1 MPDSRLLSSYV
12 LVPRTSR
19 SPDLHLVPTV
29 SPQSPPGTPPFQKIC
44 EKVEIQ
50 NGYFYESENRFNL
63 SEEATYRCQIGY
75 TTPEGN
81 EVGKTQCLQKRW
93 IPFPK
98 CINVTCGAPPE
109 VTNATIVNNEE
120 GRYLPGA
127 SVQYKCQEGFE
138 SMGLNDVICE
148 DGEWSQP
155 PTCQDV
161 TCGAPPEVT
170 NATIVNNEEGRY
182 LPGAR
187 VQYKCQEGFESMGLN
202 DVICE
207 DGEWSQ
213 PPTCQDVTCGAPPE
227 VTNATVVNNE
237 EGRYLPGAS
246 VQYKCQEGFESMGL
260 NDVICEDGE
269 WSQSPTC
276 QEAAGKCGYPPAI
289 DNGEIMVFPQE
300 EYEPGSKVEYRCQR
314 FYRMNGSASVSCES
328 GQWTDPP
335 VCLEPCTTSP
345 EVMEKNNIRL
355 RWRTE
360 MKLYLESGAFIE
372 FDCKNGYVSNLPSS
386 AFRVQCVEGKLAYPK
401 CKRSELCITS
411 PEDMEKNNIGLKWSL
426 ETRLNLESGDF
437 VEFDCKNGYVRDP
450 TSSAFRVQ
458 CVEGKLAYPKCKRR
472 GTYE

>member
-19 SPDLHLVPTV
+19 SPDLHLVPTL

-127 SVQYKCQEGFE
+127 SVEYKCQEGFE

-227 VTNATVVNNE
+227 VTNAIIVNNE

-246 VQYKCQEGFESMGL
+246 VQYECQEGFESMGL
-260 NDVICEDGE
+260 NDVTCEDGE
-269 WSQSPTC
+269 WSQPPTC
-276 QEAAGKCGYPPAI
+276 QA
-289 DNGEIMVFPQE
+289 Q
-300 EYEPGSKVEYRCQR
+300 YEKGRTWQ
-314 FYRMNGSASVSCES
+314 
-328 GQWTDPP
+328 
-335 VCLEPCTTSP
+335 
-345 EVMEKNNIRL
+345 RL
-355 RWRTE
+355 R
-360 MKLYLESGAFIE
+360 SF
-372 FDCKNGYVSNLPSS
+372 
-386 AFRVQCVEGKLAYPK
+386 
-401 CKRSELCITS
+401 
-411 PEDMEKNNIGLKWSL
+411 
-426 ETRLNLESGDF
+426 
-437 VEFDCKNGYVRDP
+437 
-450 TSSAFRVQ
+450 
-458 CVEGKLAYPKCKRR
+458 
-472 GTYE
+472 